1 MGQHKFK
8 YGEHFYFEMEPGK
21 LEQVR
26 VLSVELNILGVR
38 SWRGEVFHVVLPYDA
53 NKIYLTNPVRSHIER
68 YRL

>member
-8 YGEHFYFEMEPGK
+8 YGEYFYFEMESGK

-26 VLSVELNILGVR
+26 VLSVEPDILMVR
-38 SWRGEVFHVVLPYDA
+38 SWKNDTFNIVLSEDA

-68 YRL
+68 YKR